1 MTESKAEKIAG
12 IAGELFGTMVAR
24 GAIFALKT
32 WLLVLVLGW
41 FGITVLG
48 FWKAAVVILL
58 VDLILFTAR
67 PKK

>member
-12 IAGELFGTMVAR
+12 EL
-24 GAIFALKT
+24 GAIFGGLVARLAVFALKA
-32 WLLVLVLGW
+32 WLLLLVLGW

-58 VDLILFTAR
+58 VDLILLSVK

>member
-1 MTESKAEKIAG
+1 MAESKAEKIAS
-12 IAGELFGTMVAR
+12 IAGEMFGTIVSS
-24 GAIFALKT
+24 GAILALKT
-32 WLLVLVLGW
+32 WLLLLILGW

-58 VDLILFTAR
+58 IELLLLTVK

>member
-1 MTESKAEKIAG
+1 MAESKAEKIAG
-12 IAGELFGTMVAR
+12 IAGELFGTILAS

-32 WLLVLVLGW
+32 WLLLLILGW

-58 VDLILFTAR
+58 IELLLLTIK